1 MEKGPKNTGIV
12 VVFLFL
18 ICSCNSSKVE
28 IKKLGNFVVIPA
40 GEYELG
46 AEKHKVNPKHKA
58 QVKQFAISIYEVTN
72 AEFDTFVRATGYK
85 TLAERYKNAQV
96 YAENLGEYE
105 WERDTTAFW
114 RFPDGIARGGIENK
128 MNHPVTCITFI
139 DMEAYCK
146 WKKVRLPSLDEW
158 EIASRANSLDR
169 YFWGSNTEE
178 TKQYANLWHA
188 SDHKKEDHSD
198 KYLFT
203 SPAGSFKPNPW
214 GLFDVYGNVFE
225 MCSSMATA
233 YGKDPHF
240 SSARGGSWWCS
251 RNSCNYFNSVDIG
264 KIHKAASFSNMG
276 FRVVKDL

>member
-1 MEKGPKNTGIV
+1 MKKGSLHIANFI
-12 VVFLFL
+12 FLLLLFYQ
-18 ICSCNSSKVE
+18 CNFPQIN
-28 IKKLGNFVVIPA
+28 IKKQGNFIIIPA
-40 GEYELG
+40 GDYELG
-46 AEKHKVNPKHKA
+46 AEKSITNPPHHIR
-58 QVKQFAISIYEVTN
+58 VKPFAIAIYEVTN
-72 AEFDTFVRATGYK
+72 AEFDTFVKATGYK

-96 YAENLGEYE
+96 YAEDLGEFE

-114 RFPDGIARGGIENK
+114 RFPHGVKRGGIANK
-128 MNHPVTCITFI
+128 MNHPVTCIAYA
-139 DMEAYCK
+139 DMAAYCK

-158 EIASRANSLDR
+158 EIASRAGSNKQ

-178 TKQYANLWHA
+178 IKTYANIWHA
-188 SDHKKEDHSD
+188 ADHKKEDHHD
-198 KYLFT
+198 PYVFT

-214 GLFDVYGNVFE
+214 GLYDVYGNVFE
-225 MCSSMATA
+225 MCSSMATV
-233 YGKDPHF
+233 YGKDNRF